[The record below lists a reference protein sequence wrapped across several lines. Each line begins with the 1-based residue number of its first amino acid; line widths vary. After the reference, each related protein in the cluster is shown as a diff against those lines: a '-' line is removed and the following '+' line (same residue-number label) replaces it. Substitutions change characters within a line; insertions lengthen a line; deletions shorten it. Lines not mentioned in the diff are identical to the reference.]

1 MIPVRGSRRPVLLG
15 GYAAKQCPVRTQI
28 DFHPL
33 IEKVA
38 REWTAEEQ
46 ARFDA
51 GQAFEEMVFGLIR
64 AQRTDAVLVDSTLRY
79 ADAVAATVGAMEA
92 GAPLILG
99 GWLPD
104 DEGGGRTGKP
114 DILIRHSGGYLPA
127 DVKNH
132 KTLQKAK
139 KTSARVSRL
148 HTPEER
154 FELDGWSA
162 NATHRFNDGMQLAH
176 YTRMLQACG
185 HHAGPLIGAI
195 VGTSTLAPAELFL
208 LWHLLDEPLYD
219 TFSRTQGKKKRSLLE
234 RYDHEHNFRV
244 KVARTVL
251 RITGGPDDPEPLV
264 VPIGQS
270 ECEKCP
276 YDQWCESQMD
286 PDDPS
291 TAITKGRLDAR
302 EYLTLRRLGVYT
314 TGALAAVDPD
324 DPGFFDQYF
333 AEVSNQSRAQ
343 ARKKLTTLIRRAKM
357 VESGVA
363 LVRNDA
369 VALSVPSA
377 GIEIDFDIENDAD
390 NRVYM
395 WGVRIRNGTDDTT
408 ARYLPDFIA
417 WEPLEAD
424 TERLLAHRFVDWLR
438 NQRDMASAA
447 GKTIAVFHWSNH
459 EISRMTSILGR
470 AEVAD
475 LIHPQTGVFVDLRKV
490 FEANFFSLHGS
501 QLKKV
506 APIFGFEWE
515 VEDPSGSGS
524 QLYLATVHNGDPAES
539 ETAKRWLLS
548 YNEDDTA
555 ATAAIR
561 DGMRSWDQ
569 GPGAGVTDLGGSG
582 AGTAPGVSAL
592 PRSHSPHGT
601 VQSPP

>member
-1 MIPVRGSRRPVLLG
+1 MRPVRDSRCPVLLG

-33 IEKVA
+33 ITKVA

-51 GQAFEEMVFGLIR
+51 GQLFEDAVFERIR
-64 AQRTDAVLVDSTLRY
+64 DVRPDAVLIDPALRY
-79 ADAVAATVGAMEA
+79 TDAVAATLAAMES

-104 DEGGGRTGKP
+104 DEAGGRTGKP
-114 DILIRHSGGYLPA
+114 DILIGHDGGYLPA

-139 KTSARVSRL
+139 RRAGVVSRL
-148 HTPEER
+148 RTPADR
-154 FELDGWSA
+154 FELEGWSA
-162 NATHRFNDGMQLAH
+162 NTTHRFNDGIQLAH

-185 HHAGPLIGAI
+185 HHGGPLIGAI
-195 VGTSTLAPAELFL
+195 VGTSPLPLEPDELFL
-208 LWHLLDEPLYD
+208 LWHSLDEPLYD
-219 TFSRTQGKKKRSLLE
+219 TFSRSEGKKKRSLLE
-234 RYDHEHNFRV
+234 RYDHEHDFRV
-244 KVARTVL
+244 KIARTAL

-264 VPIGQS
+264 VPIGQA

-302 EYLTLRRLGVYT
+302 EYLTLRRLGVDT
-314 TGALAAVDPD
+314 TAALAAVDPD
-324 DPGFFDQYF
+324 DPEFFDQYF
-333 AEVSNQSRAQ
+333 AEVSNQSKAQ
-343 ARKKLTTLIRRAKM
+343 ARKKLATLVRRAKM
-357 VESGVA
+357 VDEDID
-363 LVRNDA
+363 LVRHDG
-369 VALSVPSA
+369 VALSVPTA
-377 GIEIDFDIENDAD
+377 EIEIDFDIENDAA

-395 WGVRIRNGTDDTT
+395 WGVRVRTGTDDTT
-408 ARYLPDFIA
+408 AEYLPDFIA
-417 WEPLEAD
+417 WEPLDAD
-424 TERLLAHRFVDWLR
+424 SERALAQRFVDWLR
-438 NQRDMASAA
+438 SRRDAAYEA

-459 EISRMTSILGR
+459 EISRLTSILGR

-475 LIHPQTGVFVDLRKV
+475 LVHPQTGVFIDLRKV

-506 APIFGFEWE
+506 APVFGFAWR

-524 QLYLATVHNGDPAES
+524 QLYLSTVHNGDPAEA
-539 ETAKRWLLS
+539 EAARQWLLS

-561 DGMRSWDQ
+561 DGMRDW
-569 GPGAGVTDLGGSG
+569 V
-582 AGTAPGVSAL
+582 
-592 PRSHSPHGT
+592 
-601 VQSPP
+601 